1 MAHIPDR
8 YKAAPLM
15 DADTWRI
22 SDTHNGTVVSVIKGR
37 GKAERLL
44 AQLNG
49 EELMRQGTIAEAQS
63 RFP

>member
-22 SDTHNGTVVSVIKGR
+22 SDTHTGAVISVIKGR
-37 GKAERLL
+37 EKTERRL

-49 EELMRQGTIAEAQS
+49 EELMRQGSIAEAESQL
-63 RFP
+63 